1 MKWNCLVLASV
12 LALSCTASFAQQLQL
27 PEDPALKEQI
37 RKLDMAHAEAIFE
50 GDKATLQELLAD
62 DLTVN
67 HPTNRI
73 IQEKTELLKLIDDGV
88 IRYARFERRPEKFL
102 FYRDLVVVMGDET
115 VVPAPGAPNEGK
127 VLRRRYTNAWMQQD
141 GNWRLAFR
149 HANNVCPASG
159 K

>member
-27 PEDPALKEQI
+27 PEDLALKEQI
-37 RKLDMAHAEAIFE
+37 RKLDMAHAEAIFK
-50 GDKATLQELLAD
+50 GNKAALQELLPD
-62 DLTVN
+62 DHTVN

-73 IQEKTELLKLIDDGV
+73 VQEKTELLKLIDDGV

-102 FYRDLVVVMGDET
+102 FYRDLVVVMGDKT

-141 GNWRLAFR
+141 GKWRLAFR

>member
-12 LALSCTASFAQQLQL
+12 LALSCTALFAQQLQL
-27 PEDPALKEQI
+27 PEDPALKERI
-37 RKLDMAHAEAIFE
+37 RKLDMAHAEAIFK
-50 GDKATLQELLAD
+50 GNKAALQELLPD
-62 DLTVN
+62 DHTVN

-73 IQEKTELLKLIDDGV
+73 VEEKTELLKLIDDGV

-141 GNWRLAFR
+141 GKWRLAFR